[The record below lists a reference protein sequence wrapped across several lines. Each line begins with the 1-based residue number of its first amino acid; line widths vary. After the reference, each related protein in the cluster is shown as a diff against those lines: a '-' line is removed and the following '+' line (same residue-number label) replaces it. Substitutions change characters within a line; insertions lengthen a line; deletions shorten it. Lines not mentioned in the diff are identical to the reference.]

1 MKQQAKCE
9 ELHLYSTELLFNSM
23 MRRNMRVKL
32 SALCSLLCALFLML
46 LSASGCA
53 TAKSSAKESLKPQE
67 YAVITGITIQDNA
80 MTITA
85 DRPFI
90 FTIYKPGD
98 PYKVVIDLPD
108 VRLGAF
114 TTRITSQKAGITE
127 VVPSQT
133 ESSSP
138 MARLEVL
145 LQNPS
150 SVEQDYR
157 NNILTM
163 KIKGDA
169 AEQAPVK
176 ETRTGEPLPRGKKE
190 LLVQREGNPYPMSG
204 AAESK
209 TAAKAT
215 EISDISFE
223 TYGNTVKVLIK
234 GNGSMVPNVFPL
246 DGRIVIDISGVVM
259 NTAVPSSVVS
269 PVKALRVG
277 KHDDMVRLVFDL
289 KEKTNF
295 DVAAI
300 GNSIVITLKDTEGGS
315 ARLTPEKESW
325 EMPEMNTEPA
335 EKPESFRKREP
346 ETPVNHRCESFRSG
360 KENVNFDFQEQDIV
374 PILRLFADIS
384 GCNIFI
390 HPDVKGKATMKFR
403 DVPWDQAFDTLLKTF
418 SIAQRIEGG
427 RSVEGQYVEGNIIR
441 VAPLSIFA
449 RESDEKVKEQQAS
462 EKAEPL
468 ETKMFPISY
477 AEVAI
482 VETAVRNSKIL
493 SPRGS
498 LSVDK
503 RTSSMLV
510 KDIASV
516 FPEIENLLATLDRP
530 TPQVL
535 IEARIVEVNTATT
548 RDLGIQWGLNIS
560 AANTLSKFGGLSGV
574 PNVSPGQFSG
584 GNYLVDFPSKSV
596 APLSGSGFA
605 FGIMNPARTMA
616 LDLQLSAI
624 ETAGNGKVISNPKI
638 LTIDNVSAK
647 ILQGKSI
654 PVRKLT
660 SEGTVST
667 EFKDVTLEMIVKP
680 HITPD
685 GSISMDLEIKKEEL
699 DPTVPS
705 VEGVPGTDKKE
716 AKTSVIVKDGETV
729 VIGGM
734 YKITTNDSVSGVPG
748 LMKIPLL
755 GWLFKSD
762 AITSST
768 NELLIFVT
776 PRIVVK

>member
-1 MKQQAKCE
+1 MKQQAKCKD
-9 ELHLYSTELLFNSM
+9 YSTELLFDSM
-23 MRRNMRVKL
+23 KRRNKGVKL
-32 SALCSLLCALFLML
+32 SALCSMLCALFLML
-46 LSASGCA
+46 FSASGCA
-53 TAKSSAKESLKPQE
+53 TAKSSAKEPLKPE
-67 YAVITGITIQDNA
+67 AYAVITGIDIQDNS

-85 DRPFI
+85 DKPFI

-98 PYKVVIDLPD
+98 PYKIVVDLPD

-114 TTRITSQKAGITE
+114 TARITSHKSGITE

-133 ESSSP
+133 ESSAP

-150 SVEQDYR
+150 SVEQDYK
-157 NNILTM
+157 NNILTI

-169 AEQAPVK
+169 AEKQEPRAS
-176 ETRTGEPLPRGKKE
+176 EPLSSGKRE
-190 LLVQREGNPYPMSG
+190 LLAQKEGNPYQAPG

-215 EISDISFE
+215 EISDIAFE

-234 GNGSMVPNVFPL
+234 GNGAMVPNVFPL

-259 NTAVPSSVVS
+259 NTTVPSSVVS
-269 PVKALRVG
+269 PVKALRAG
-277 KHDDMVRLVFDL
+277 THDDMVRLVFDL

-315 ARLTPEKESW
+315 AQFTPEE
-325 EMPEMNTEPA
+325 ETGEIPA
-335 EKPESFRKREP
+335 TKTAFAENPESFGQRGLD
-346 ETPVNHRCESFRSG
+346 TPVNHRCESFRLG
-360 KENVNFDFQEQDIV
+360 KENVNFDFQDQDIV

-390 HPDVKGKATMKFR
+390 HPEVKGKATMKFR
-403 DVPWDQAFDTLLKTF
+403 DVPWNQAFDTLLKTF
-418 SIAQRIEGG
+418 NL
-427 RSVEGQYVEGNIIR
+427 GQSVEGNILRI
-441 VAPLSIFA
+441 APLSVFA
-449 RESDEKVKEQQAS
+449 RESDEKVKAQQAL

-468 ETKMFPISY
+468 ETKMFPVSY
-477 AEVAI
+477 AKVSVVDAAI
-482 VETAVRNSKIL
+482 KNAKIL

-498 LSVDK
+498 VSVDE

-510 KDIASV
+510 KDISSV
-516 FPEIENLLATLDRP
+516 FPEIDNLLVTLDRP

-548 RDLGIQWGLNIS
+548 RDLGIQWGLTLKGS
-560 AANTLSKFGGLSGV
+560 NTLSQFGGLSGV
-574 PNVSPGQFSG
+574 PNTQAGQFSG

-596 APLSGSGFA
+596 SPLSGSGFA
-605 FGIMNPARTMA
+605 FGIINPARTMA

-638 LTIDNVSAK
+638 LTIDNGKAK

-667 EFKDVTLEMIVKP
+667 EFKDVTLELNVVP

-685 GSISMDLEIKKEEL
+685 KSISMVVDIKKEEL

-716 AKTSVIVKDGETV
+716 ANTNVIIKDGETV

-748 LMKIPLL
+748 LMKVPLL

-762 AITSST
+762 SVTSNTS
-768 NELLIFVT
+768 ELLIFIT
-776 PRIVVK
+776 PRIVVNP